1 MLPGS
6 SGGNAICRRPV
17 GPDMRAAVIRSFGEP
32 DVVAVAEVDD
42 PLLGPDSVLV
52 EVAASGVNPVDWKV
66 VSGALQGAF
75 PTHLPMIPGWDVAGT
90 VTAVG
95 PAITDVAV
103 GDRVAAY
110 ARKDSIEH
118 GTYAQLVAVP
128 HRTLAHVPDD
138 IELTSAGALPLAGLT
153 AEQLLDAAGVSE
165 GDTVLVHAASGG
177 VGSFAVQLAALR
189 GARVIGT
196 ASEANH
202 QYVRGLGAE
211 PVSYGDGLIGNVR
224 AVAPDGVDAVI
235 DLVGGDALAATPQ
248 LLRERGRVASVIE
261 ADTVKNLGGT
271 YVFVHPDA
279 AMLSRL
285 LQLVADGA
293 LKVEIAQTFPLEQAG
308 EALAAV
314 KDGHT
319 HGKVVITQ
327 Q

>member
-1 MLPGS
+1 
-6 SGGNAICRRPV
+6 
-17 GPDMRAAVIRSFGEP
+17 MRAAVIRSFGEP

>member
-1 MLPGS
+1 
-6 SGGNAICRRPV
+6 
-17 GPDMRAAVIRSFGEP
+17 MRAAVIHSYGEP
-32 DVVAVAEVDD
+32 DVVQTAEIDD
-42 PLLGPDSVLV
+42 PLVGPDSVLV

-75 PTHLPMIPGWDVAGT
+75 PTQLPMVPGWDVAGT

-103 GDRVAAY
+103 GDRIAAY

-118 GTYAQLVAVP
+118 GTYAELVAVP
-128 HRTLAHVPDD
+128 RRALAHVPDGV
-138 IELTSAGALPLAGLT
+138 ELTTAGALPLAGLT
-153 AEQLLDAAGVSE
+153 AEQLLDAAQVGE
-165 GDTVLVHAASGG
+165 GETVLVHAASGG
-177 VGSFAVQLAALR
+177 VGSFAVQLAVLR

-202 QYVRGLGAE
+202 EYVRGLGAE
-211 PVSYGDGLIGNVR
+211 PVSYGDGLIDHVR

-235 DLVGGDALAATPQ
+235 DLVGGDALGATPQ
-248 LLRERGRVASVIE
+248 LLRSGGRVASVIE
-261 ADTVKNLGGT
+261 ADTVKELGGT

-279 AMLSRL
+279 AMLTRL
-285 LQLVADGA
+285 LQLVADGS
-293 LKVEIAQTFPLEQAG
+293 LKVEIAQTFPLERAG
-308 EALAAV
+308 DALAAV

-319 HGKVVITQ
+319 RGKVVITQ